1 MKLFLV
7 FISLGFYQVHGKYTD
22 CLPDF
27 RFTELWFLEMVDPN
41 LTNLTEAIW
50 ADLDFKYYHLMFCK
64 MIYPEDSDFCFGHMF
79 TEVELPNFWRGLR
92 VVELNSEEIESKF
105 CLLQNNY
112 FQLQPKSTVHVL
124 LSWFYPD
131 YSKTNFIKILCRF
144 CPNFLKKSG

>member
-41 LTNLTEAIW
+41 LTNLTEAIL

-64 MIYPEDSDFCFGHMF
+64 MIYPEDPDFCFGHMF

-105 CLLQNNY
+105 CLLQNTY

-124 LSWFYPD
+124 LS
-131 YSKTNFIKILCRF
+131 
-144 CPNFLKKSG
+144 